1 MAAPTNIPDAIEQN
15 ALGPKRVEV
24 DGEEVEQHSIADQIA
39 ADQHLAA
46 ASAAAQ
52 PHFGLRFT
60 KLVPP
65 GAG

>member
-1 MAAPTNIPDAIEQN
+1 MTTPADPNEAIELA
-15 ALGPKRVEV
+15 ALSPKRVKVGNQEI
-24 DGEEVEQHSIADQIA
+24 EQHSIQDLIA
-39 ADQHLAA
+39 ARDAVANQTAA
-46 ASAAAQ
+46 TQ